1 MSDSFLGEI
10 RLLASAIVPSGWA
23 VCDGRQLRVV
33 DYSPLFSLLGTVYGG
48 DGSQTFALPDLR
60 GRLPIGIGQ
69 GPGLS
74 KRNLG
79 DSLGAERVTLSVDE
93 MPQHSHALH
102 AGGAATS
109 SAPRGLVPATVQGF
123 NLYAATITNPQRL
136 AMGTVQA
143 TGGDQSHNNV
153 MPSLVL
159 NFIMCLEGDFP
170 DLQ

>member
-1 MSDSFLGEI
+1 MSDAFLGEI

-23 VCDGRQLRVV
+23 VCDGRQLAVA
-33 DYSPLFSLLGTVYGG
+33 DNTALFALLGNAYGG

-74 KRNLG
+74 PRNLG
-79 DSLGAERVTLSVDE
+79 DALGEERVTLAVQE
-93 MPQHSHALH
+93 MPPHTHALQ

-109 SAPRGLVPATVQGF
+109 NVPRALVPAAVEGF
-123 NLYAATITNPQRL
+123 NLYATAVANPQAL
-136 AMGTVQA
+136 ATGTVQA
-143 TGGDQSHNNV
+143 TQGSEPHNNV

-159 NFIMCLEGDFP
+159 NFIMCLDGASP
-170 DLQ
+170 NLQ